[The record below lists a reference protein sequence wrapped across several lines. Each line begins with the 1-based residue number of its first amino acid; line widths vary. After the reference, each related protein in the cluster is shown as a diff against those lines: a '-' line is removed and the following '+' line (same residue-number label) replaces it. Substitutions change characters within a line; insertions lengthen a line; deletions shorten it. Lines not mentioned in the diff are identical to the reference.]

1 MKKKAA
7 KKVVKKANAKNA
19 KGTKKTVAAKKKQG
33 AERTSKLSRTSTY
46 PLIRDTPEVTAP
58 ELNAITDISPVKF
71 KPITSDNDRELKCEV
86 SLARGFGGLG
96 TLDYFSYAVF
106 YKTQLVESNFKGDVD
121 NDARGILTITIP
133 SPTNKDDGEIVITV
147 ITKKTVKP

>member
-33 AERTSKLSRTSTY
+33 AERTSKLSKTSTY

-71 KPITSDNDRELKCEV
+71 KPITSGNEEELKYEV

-106 YKTQLVESNFKGDVD
+106 YDTQLVKSEFKGNSN
-121 NDARGILTITIP
+121 NDALGTLTIFKP
-133 SPTNKDDGEIVITV
+133 SPAIKDDGEIVITV

>member
-58 ELNAITDISPVKF
+58 ELNAITAISPLKF
-71 KPITSDNDRELKCEV
+71 TSIDSGNDKELKYEV

-106 YKTQLVESNFKGDVD
+106 YKTQLVESNFRGDVD
-121 NDARGILTITIP
+121 NDARGILTITKP
-133 SPTNKDDGEIVITV
+133 SPAIKDDGEIVITV